1 MAYTTIDDPEL
12 YFQVKLYAGNAGAG
26 TSNTQAITLDGS
38 EDMSPDMVYIKARDG
53 VNNGEIF
60 DTVRGVYKY
69 ISTNSAG
76 QENTAFTDN
85 LTAFNSDGFTLGV
98 NTGDDI
104 NDTGKNYVAWCWVK
118 SATVGLDIVTY
129 TGNATARTISH
140 SLSAV
145 PSVMWVKNLSPGDV
159 DWRVYHHKNTAAPET
174 DYLIL
179 NTTAATADDATA
191 FNDVAPTSSVF
202 SVGTSDQ
209 SNGNTD
215 SMMAFL
221 FAEKQGFSKF
231 GSFIG
236 NGNAD
241 GPMVYTGFSPAYV
254 VVKNAGGDEAWN
266 VWNNKTPGYNVANKN
281 LQPNSNVVEQTSSAG
296 VKEIDFLSNGFK
308 IRGSNTEL
316 NQSGNTHIY
325 MAFAEAPLVNSKG
338 VPCTAR

>member
-325 MAFAEAPLVNSKG
+325 MAFAEAPLVNSNG

>member
-281 LQPNSNVVEQTSSAG
+281 LQPNSTVAEQTSSAG

-325 MAFAEAPLVNSKG
+325 MAFAEAPLVNSNG